1 MRLVSITGKELRYNN
16 SMNDSS
22 NLTEDIMPII
32 NSITDMWMK
41 CYELSAGWTVG
52 ITVVV
57 ALYILSLFSSDD
69 EPKRKSVTATV
80 STPEPRRTAP
90 KPEKL
95 NTYIYSVWPLGPG
108 TTGSTREVTARSR
121 AEADEI
127 IEDMHP
133 GIDMPY
139 KMIRKN
145 GVSYR

>member
-1 MRLVSITGKELRYNN
+1 
-16 SMNDSS
+16 
-22 NLTEDIMPII
+22 MPII

-57 ALYILSLFSSDD
+57 GLYILSLFSSDD
-69 EPKRKSVTATV
+69 EPTPKRKSVTATV
-80 STPEPRRTAP
+80 TTSEPRRTTP

-95 NTYIYSVWPLGPG
+95 NNYIYRVWPLGSG
-108 TTGSTREVTARSR
+108 TTGSTREVTARTR
-121 AEADEI
+121 AEAEEI

-145 GVSYR
+145 GVTYR